1 MGINIGFF
9 KLVNGN
15 YEGKITTLLHNL
27 SVTFERVL
35 DRTHEKAPA
44 FHIYSGELQIG
55 AAWER
60 KSKKSGAKY
69 LGVSLEDPTFSSGY
83 YNLYRNDGVEDGYR
97 LVFERPSGKPK
108 TDKPAEVAQA
118 A

>member
-9 KLVNGN
+9 KATDGG

-35 DRTHEKAPA
+35 NRTNEKAPA
-44 FHIYSGELQIG
+44 FHIYSGELQLG

-60 KSKKSGAKY
+60 KTKKGARY
-69 LGVSLEDPTFSSGY
+69 LGVNLEDPTFAPGFYS
-83 YNLYRNDGVEDGYR
+83 LYRNDGVEDGYK
-97 LVFERPSGKPK
+97 LVFERPSHKP
-108 TDKPAEVAQA
+108 KPAEATQQA

>member
-9 KLVNGN
+9 KATNGG
-15 YEGKITTLLHNL
+15 YEGKITTLLHNMA
-27 SVTFERVL
+27 VTFERVI
-35 DRTHEKAPA
+35 DRTNEKAPA

-69 LGVSLEDPTFSSGY
+69 LGVSLEDPTFSAGY
-83 YNLYRNDGVEDGYR
+83 YNLYRNDGVEDGYK
-97 LVFERPSGKPK
+97 LVFERPSSKPK
-108 TDKPAEVAQA
+108 TEVAAQQA